1 MHIKWAT
8 SSNFAQIM
16 TIWGNAVRAT
26 HDFLPEKMITT
37 LRPLI
42 LHNYLPNIDVYNQLT
57 SKTIS
62 PVLWGLKKI
71 G

>member
-1 MHIKWAT
+1 MHIKRAT

-16 TIWGNAVRAT
+16 TIWENVVRAT

-42 LHNYLPNIDVYNQLT
+42 LHNYLPNIDVY
-57 SKTIS
+57 IS
-62 PVLWGLKKI
+62 I
-71 G
+71 DE